1 MTIFRQD
8 VMQGVDCT
16 ALHCTALHGS
26 AVKSL
31 HWLHRCSISLTQFE
45 TSGTIMNKIWD
56 YVLPWARTSTSL
68 HKNPLIWPTVHRG
81 KREKC
86 EVVRVEWVVGNES
99 FMCWDG
105 PTLSG
110 GRTRHWVPGLSCP
123 PPLEVSH
130 SQDRRRQL
138 MKVQLSTTIP
148 IQVNCK
154 IIQIFEFPFVL

>member
-1 MTIFRQD
+1 
-8 VMQGVDCT
+8 MQGVNCT
-16 ALHCTALHGS
+16 ALHCTAWLCSEITALTTQVLH
-26 AVKSL
+26 L
-31 HWLHRCSISLTQFE
+31 THSIW
-45 TSGTIMNKIWD
+45 NIWD
-56 YVLPWARTSTSL
+56 NNEQNLRLRASLSTHIYIKGTDPFRSL

-81 KREKC
+81 KIEKC

-130 SQDRRRQL
+130 SQDRRKQL

-154 IIQIFEFPFVL
+154 IIQIFEFPFV